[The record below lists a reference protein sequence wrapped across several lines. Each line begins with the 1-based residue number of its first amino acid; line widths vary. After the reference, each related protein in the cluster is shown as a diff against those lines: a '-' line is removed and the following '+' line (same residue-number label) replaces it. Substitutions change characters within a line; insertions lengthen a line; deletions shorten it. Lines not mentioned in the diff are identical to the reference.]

1 MFIIARV
8 LGPILLS
15 TCFVKSLRNT
25 HRTHAEYDWSVYLL
39 AFRLYANFIDFE
51 YPIDICFEIVV
62 WKFKTARWSEVSRCL
77 ENDSKLYQI

>member
-1 MFIIARV
+1 MF

-25 HRTHAEYDWSVYLL
+25 HRTHSEYDWSVYWL

-51 YPIDICFEIVV
+51 DPINI
-62 WKFKTARWSEVSRCL
+62 CL
-77 ENDSKLYQI
+77 EIENFNLLAEAKCHAVSKMIVR